1 MRHLDLFSG
10 IGGFALGLNRAGFET
25 VAFCE
30 IDPFCQ
36 RVLKKHWPEVP
47 IIEDVKD
54 AEKFDAIGGVDIITG
69 GYPCQPF
76 SAAGLKRGDNDD
88 RHLWPAMFEII
99 RRKRPAWV
107 IGENVAGHISMGLD
121 EVLTDLEAE
130 GYQAR
135 AFVIP
140 ACSVDSPQRR
150 DRCWILANAESS
162 RGTGG
167 GSEEHGAGKRI
178 FLTEEQERGQIWSEI
193 ERRGLLRRWDETES
207 PVRGMVDGV
216 PDWVDR
222 VKSLGNAVVPQIPE
236 IIGKA
241 IMQIE
246 RRA

>member
-30 IDPFCQ
+30 IDLFCQ

-54 AEKFDAIGGVDIITG
+54 AEKFDAIGEVDIITG

-76 SAAGLKRGDNDD
+76 SAAGLRRGHNDD

-99 RRKRPAWV
+99 KRKRPAWV

-140 ACSVDSPQRR
+140 ACAVNAAHRR
-150 DRCWILANAESS
+150 DRLWIIANANDSGLQGICEKEIQ
-162 RGTGG
+162 GVQLLQGELA
-167 GSEEHGAGKRI
+167 GSIEAIGIKPSANEPFVSGVTHGFPGR
-178 FLTEEQERGQIWSEI
+178 
-193 ERRGLLRRWDETES
+193 
-207 PVRGMVDGV
+207 
-216 PDWVDR
+216 VDR

-246 RRA
+246 RQA